1 MVLDA
6 RTSTLGTIWGGGC
19 NMHFCRAKSADKMEH
34 TEDSV
39 VVRDMSVRATL
50 KITPA
55 GTGHGYRPAT
65 GTAGARSWHRTEQN
79 RTEV

>member
-1 MVLDA
+1 
-6 RTSTLGTIWGGGC
+6 
-19 NMHFCRAKSADKMEH
+19 MHFYRAKSADKMEH

-55 GTGHGYRPAT
+55 GTGHRHGRCAFVAPPLFVLFATYR
-65 GTAGARSWHRTEQN
+65 RLRNLS
-79 RTEV
+79 